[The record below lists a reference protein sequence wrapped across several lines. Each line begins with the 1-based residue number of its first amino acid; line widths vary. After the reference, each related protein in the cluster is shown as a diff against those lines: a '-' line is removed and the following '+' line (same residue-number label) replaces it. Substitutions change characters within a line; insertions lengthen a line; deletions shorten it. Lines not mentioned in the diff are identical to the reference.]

1 MNDQHNWDWTP
12 GSRTIA
18 DLRRREGD
26 FEWREE
32 FQVSPDGERIATVVK
47 LGESSTVCVSGD
59 FWYLEFDKIWYVRY
73 SPDGR
78 LTALALVEG
87 DWTLVVDEKLWPETY
102 TYLWGTMFDL
112 RGENIAAAVQQ
123 EMRYGMVVNG
133 EIWGTLFENANSF
146 TISPSGGSTAAVVQ
160 TVSLGQADTETFAKG
175 CYSVAVN
182 GEVWDR
188 NFVNAWTPVFDKHGK
203 RVAAQVRTTL
213 HEYTIAVDGKAWPV
227 TYPSVWEPCFDS
239 DGSVLAPVRPGPG
252 WAVARDGRLVCKPE
266 FTQLWGL
273 QSVNGHIYAIVAP
286 GSAAGRLPSIA
297 CPGATTGRKRSTSSQ
312 STSERP
318 HRRAGQ
324 AGQPL
329 DHDRRPAVLG
339 PQVRHDL
346 GPGLQPRRVAGCRQ
360 GRERRP
366 LDDRRGRPA
375 VPGGVRRGLGTRIR
389 TGRRPHPDP
398 GHQGQRLPPHRGK
411 AGGVRQVTIHDV
423 YAFVSG
429 PLVWVAFAVFFG
441 GLLYKLLSLAL
452 LARKKDPMVYEYM
465 SFKYAMRSILRW
477 NIPYATRNMRLHPV
491 TTFVWFTFHFCL
503 IVAPV
508 FLSAHLILLE
518 EAFGVAS
525 RPCPTVWP
533 TS

>member
-1 MNDQHNWDWTP
+1 MDDHKHWDWTP

-18 DLRRREGD
+18 DLRRRAGD

-102 TYLWGTMFDL
+102 TYLWGTMFD
-112 RGENIAAAVQQ
+112 RKGENIAASVQQ
-123 EMRYGMVVNG
+123 EMRYGMVTNG

-182 GEVWDR
+182 GDVWSR
-188 NFVNAWTPVFDKHGK
+188 NFVNAWTPVFDRLGK
-203 RVAAQVRTTL
+203 RLAVQVRTTMQ
-213 HEYTIAVDGKAWPV
+213 EYTIAVDGEAWPV

-252 WAVARDGRLVCKPE
+252 WAIARDGRLVCKPE

-286 GSAAGRLPSIA
+286 RFGRWTVAIDCVPWRNDRAEALDQLTIHGASGRIAARAKLDNRWTMIVDQRFWERKYDMVWGPVFSPDGSRVAAKVESG
-297 CPGATTGRKRSTSSQ
+297 GRSTI
-312 STSERP
+312 
-318 HRRAGQ
+318 
-324 AGQPL
+324 
-329 DHDRRPAVLG
+329 AV
-339 PQVRHDL
+339 
-346 GPGLQPRRVAGCRQ
+346 
-360 GRERRP
+360 
-366 LDDRRGRPA
+366 DDRLYREEFDEVWEPIFGPDGDRILIRAIRGN
-375 VPGGVRRGLGTRIR
+375 
-389 TGRRPHPDP
+389 D
-398 GHQGQRLPPHRGK
+398 
-411 AGGVRQVTIHDV
+411 
-423 YAFVSG
+423 Y
-429 PLVWVAFAVFFG
+429 
-441 GLLYKLLSLAL
+441 
-452 LARKKDPMVYEYM
+452 
-465 SFKYAMRSILRW
+465 LR
-477 NIPYATRNMRLHPV
+477 
-491 TTFVWFTFHFCL
+491 
-503 IVAPV
+503 IVAK
-508 FLSAHLILLE
+508 LE
-518 EAFGVAS
+518 EFA
-525 RPCPTVWP
+525 R
-533 TS
+533 